1 MKRQIFGV
9 VLALMIV
16 TGGVTASAQSD
27 TLVVRRDTIDI
38 LRGVMGGAADTVS
51 VSVDTSALFDSPRLV
66 PEDYFRSVG
75 EGRVSV
81 ETA

>member
-66 PEDYFRSVG
+66 P
-75 EGRVSV
+75 
-81 ETA
+81 